1 MTSIPA
7 PAPMKARPKPG
18 IGAGKAL
25 SYALLILWAVISIM
39 PFYLSAV
46 YSFMPKANIFD
57 PPRLIPEPF
66 TLENFQSIFG
76 SLQLFPVWM
85 LNSIVISSVVV
96 ALRLI
101 FCSAAGYAFAR
112 ISFPGRDTIFWVLL
126 FTMTLPGIVTLIPKY
141 LLLNEADKLI
151 AAGPLGDFLAAT
163 FDTRGKLFIGTA
175 MAIIIPD
182 IAPAAGVFMARQ
194 FFQNFPKEVE
204 ESAELDGL
212 SRIAI
217 FARIVLPLATPFLLG
232 YGVLQFQGAWNDFMW
247 PNIVLNKEAAFT
259 LPLGLAYL
267 RGLYT
272 TVFSYVLAGSMFN
285 SLPIIVIFLFFQ
297 RFFIGGVQMS
307 GLKEG

>member
-1 MTSIPA
+1 MTTTTLPV
-7 PAPMKARPKPG
+7 PVKPKAAAGPG
-18 IGAGKAL
+18 TGKIVA
-25 SYALLILWAVISIM
+25 YVLLVIWAVISLM

-46 YSFMPKANIFD
+46 YSLMPKANIFD

-66 TLENFQSIFG
+66 TLANFQAIFG
-76 SLQLFPVWM
+76 SLELFPVWL
-85 LNSIVISSVVV
+85 LNSIVISMVIVT
-96 ALRLI
+96 LRLI

-141 LLLNEADKLI
+141 LLLNEVDKLI
-151 AAGPLGDFLAAT
+151 VAGPFGDFLAAT

-175 MAIIIPD
+175 MAVIVPD

-212 SRIAI
+212 SRISI

-285 SLPIIVIFLFFQ
+285 SLPIIVIFLVFQ
-297 RFFIGGVQMS
+297 RFFIGGIALS